1 MRKIKEWEK
10 PLRGIP
16 YVGNKAQIAFK
27 ILDYLPPSKRF
38 VDLFGGGGSMS
49 LHASYSNKYGKVV
62 YNELDPNIYM
72 LINELIL
79 KQKKID
85 YSAFTVIDRER
96 FFNAKNKEDK
106 SLADNIILTVWSFS
120 NNRSGYLWGRRIAP
134 LKSLVSQALMFGN
147 TGTGY
152 DVLFEK
158 AEKYKTIKEKYK
170 VFKKYRHEIL
180 SSERNYKELQQL
192 EQLQQLERLEQL
204 ERPLIEKIK
213 GSNADYS
220 KVSLTTD
227 DLVYCDP
234 PYFKTAYNYNVQF
247 DEEKFV
253 DWYLNCKAKNIYI
266 SEYTQLPHTEVVAKL
281 GSKHRFVATTNSNK
295 RQELLLKVIK

>member
-1 MRKIKEWEK
+1 MVKIKEWEK

-16 YVGNKAQIAFK
+16 YVGNKGQIAFK

-96 FFNAKNKEDK
+96 FFYAKNKEDK

-120 NNRSGYLWGRRIAP
+120 NNRSSYLWGGRIAP
-134 LKSLVSQALMFGN
+134 LKSLVSQALIFGN

-192 EQLQQLERLEQL
+192 EQLQQLER
-204 ERPLIEKIK
+204 PLIEKIK

-220 KVSLTTD
+220 KVSLTAD

-234 PYFKTAYNYNVQF
+234 PYFKTSNKYNVQF

>member
-120 NNRSGYLWGRRIAP
+120 NDRSCYLWGGRIAP

-180 SSERNYKELQQL
+180 SSERKYKELQ
-192 EQLQQLERLEQL
+192 QL

-220 KVSLTTD
+220 KVSLTAD

-234 PYFKTAYNYNVQF
+234 PYFKTAHNYNVQF

>member
-120 NNRSGYLWGRRIAP
+120 NNRSGYLWGGRIAP

-158 AEKYKTIKEKYK
+158 AENYKTIKEKYK

-180 SSERNYKELQQL
+180 SSERKYKELQ
-192 EQLQQLERLEQL
+192 QL

-220 KVSLTTD
+220 KVSLTAD

-234 PYFKTAYNYNVQF
+234 PYFKTAHNYNVQF

-266 SEYTQLPHTEVVAKL
+266 SEYTQLPHTEVVAKI

>member
-1 MRKIKEWEK
+1 M
-10 PLRGIP
+10 
-16 YVGNKAQIAFK
+16 
-27 ILDYLPPSKRF
+27 
-38 VDLFGGGGSMS
+38 FGGGGSMS

-72 LINELIL
+72 LIDELIL

-120 NNRSGYLWGRRIAP
+120 NNRSDYLWGKRIAP
-134 LKSLVSQALMFGN
+134 LKGLVSQALMFGN

-158 AEKYKTIKEKYK
+158 AKKYKTIKDKYK

-180 SSERNYKELQQL
+180 SSERIYKEPQQL
-192 EQLQQLERLEQL
+192 EQLQQLERLQPLEQ
-204 ERPLIEKIK
+204 PLIEKIK

-220 KVSLTTD
+220 KVTLTAD

-234 PYFKTAYNYNVQF
+234 PYFKTAHNYNVQF
-247 DEEKFV
+247 DEEEFV